1 MTLTTL
7 RSQIRPLLCV
17 VVLAVLSTAA
27 HAWSGDPEH
36 WPEEEP
42 VVPADNT
49 DWGEIYVFNASI
61 APAWGGGDQPGS
73 VVMLMGVRGMGLPP
87 LGGELA
93 FVGLCQVGGRGRG
106 RWSVFPFYLH
116 FYPWTA
122 WRETQPRETRRHPRF
137 VSDVFVGGSAWAQI
151 VSDEDRR
158 AVFFKDGYLHTGAR
172 VEYVY
177 PQGRVSVGAEFGAV
191 LARSFEDDGEAQFA
205 SYLSLTFSL
214 GYWR

>member
-1 MTLTTL
+1 MSMTL
-7 RSQIRPLLCV
+7 RSQIGPLLCV
-17 VVLAVLSTAA
+17 AVLAVLCTAA

-49 DWGEIYVFNASI
+49 DWAEIYFFNAAI
-61 APAWGGGDQPGS
+61 APGSGVGDQPGS
-73 VVMLMGVRGMGLPP
+73 IVMLLGLRGTDRPP
-87 LGGELA
+87 IGGELA
-93 FVGLCQVGGRGRG
+93 FVGLCQIGGTGRG
-106 RWSVFPFYLH
+106 RWTFFPVYLH
-116 FYPWTA
+116 VYPWTA

-158 AVFFKDGYLHTGAR
+158 AVFLEDGYLHAGVRA
-172 VEYVY
+172 EYVL
-177 PQGRVSVGAEFGAV
+177 PSGGFSVGGELGAV
-191 LARSFEDDGEAQFA
+191 LARSVEDDSEAELA
-205 SYLSLTFSL
+205 SYLSLTFSI